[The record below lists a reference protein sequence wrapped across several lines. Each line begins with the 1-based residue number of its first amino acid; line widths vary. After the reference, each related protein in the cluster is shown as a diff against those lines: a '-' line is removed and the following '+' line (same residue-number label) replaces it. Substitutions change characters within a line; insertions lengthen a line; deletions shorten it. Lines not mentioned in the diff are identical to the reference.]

1 MREEQLNTEEKSY
14 QLLGSLL
21 GDQEAGRLTRLPA
34 LSAEEQARMNAFFEQ
49 HAAEHLGIIQNAAS
63 GTNQKK
69 ERLHGFLSKVLEG
82 AAIVIAVL
90 SIGLGVA
97 LAASGRVRAVLLR
110 LLVRQTPVYTELT
123 LMDDLSVDVPENWKG
138 SYYPAWLPKGTAVT
152 SVVSDSRISILC
164 MKNPQS
170 GKSWDYS
177 FSEYPKDAPVRI
189 DTENANVFTELAG
202 DRVVT
207 VAQKAGLI
215 SVWWTDG
222 QKLLLVQSQNSGLEE
237 ALAFASG
244 LRRIRP

>member
-1 MREEQLNTEEKSY
+1 MREEPLNTEEKSY

-21 GDQEAGRLTRLPA
+21 GDQEADRLTRLPA
-34 LSAEEQARMNAFFEQ
+34 LSAEEQARMDAFFKQ
-49 HAAEHLGIIQNAAS
+49 HAPEHLETIQKAA
-63 GTNQKK
+63 GGKAQKK
-69 ERLHGFLSKVLEG
+69 ERLHGFLFKVLQG

-177 FSEYPKDAPVRI
+177 FSEYPKDASVRI

-222 QKLLLVQSQNSGLEE
+222 QKLLLVQSQNTSLEE
-237 ALAFASG
+237 ALTFASG
-244 LRRIRP
+244 VRRIRP